1 MTSHFICIGF
11 EDIVSDIN
19 FDEETGLVRINF
31 TIPDNKEDISL
42 SLNLMQAKVFA
53 QFLQNTLA
61 QANIKAVN
69 KYNVFGDLIVKMR
82 KGEITNGE

>member
-69 KYNVFGDLIVKMR
+69 KYNVFGDLIVKMK
-82 KGEITNGE
+82 KGEIINGE

>member
-82 KGEITNGE
+82 RGEIVNG

>member
-31 TIPDNKEDISL
+31 TIPDNKEDISI

-53 QFLQNTLA
+53 QFLQNTLGRVEKVV
-61 QANIKAVN
+61 ICY
-69 KYNVFGDLIVKMR
+69 KYSIFILG
-82 KGEITNGE
+82 

>member
-31 TIPDNKEDISL
+31 TIPDNKEDISI

-82 KGEITNGE
+82 GGEIVNG

>member
-1 MTSHFICIGF
+1 MTSHFICAGF
-11 EDIVSDIN
+11 EDVVSEIN
-19 FDEETGLVRINF
+19 FDEKIGLVHINF
-31 TIPDNKEDISL
+31 NIPDNKEDISI

-69 KYNVFGDLIVKMR
+69 KYNVFGDLIVKIR
-82 KGEITNGE
+82 KGEIING

>member
-1 MTSHFICIGF
+1 MTSHFICAGF
-11 EDIVSDIN
+11 EDVISEIN
-19 FDEETGLVRINF
+19 FDEEIGLVRINF
-31 TIPDNKEDISL
+31 TIPDNKEDISI

-82 KGEITNGE
+82 RGEIVNG

>member
-1 MTSHFICIGF
+1 MTSHFICAGF
-11 EDIVSDIN
+11 EDIISEIN
-19 FDEETGLVRINF
+19 FDEEIGLVRINF
-31 TIPDNKEDISL
+31 NILDNKEDISI

-82 KGEITNGE
+82 KGEIINGE

>member
-1 MTSHFICIGF
+1 MTSYFICIGF

-19 FDEETGLVRINF
+19 FDEETGLVHINF
-31 TIPDNKEDISL
+31 TIPDGREDISL

-82 KGEITNGE
+82 KGEIINGE

>member
-19 FDEETGLVRINF
+19 FDEETGLVHINF
-31 TIPDNKEDISL
+31 TIPDDREDISL

-69 KYNVFGDLIVKMR
+69 KYNVFGDLIVKMK
-82 KGEITNGE
+82 KGEIINGE